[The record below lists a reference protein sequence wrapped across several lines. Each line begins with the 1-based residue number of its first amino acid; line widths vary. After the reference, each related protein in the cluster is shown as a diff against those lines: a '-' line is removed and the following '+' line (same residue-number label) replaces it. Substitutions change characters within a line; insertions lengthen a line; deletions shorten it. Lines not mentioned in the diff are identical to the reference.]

1 MNICVDGNSFDW
13 VMACK
18 FVGGYIQN
26 YSICVVI
33 FKVRRI
39 GGQRKLIKS
48 TLLDSPR
55 LFQVQDLSK

>member
-13 VMACK
+13 VVACK

-26 YSICVVI
+26 YSIGVAI

-39 GGQRKLIKS
+39 GGQRKLKKS
-48 TLLDSPR
+48 TLMDSLR
-55 LFQVQDLSK
+55 LFQVQDLLK